1 MAAQFIRE
9 INYSTWLSNVIIVK
23 KQNKKLRMCTN
34 YIDLNRA
41 CPKNAYPLSNMN
53 HLVDGANRHKMLS
66 FLDAYSSNNKI
77 KMDLGDEEKKIFIT
91 EFANFCYK
99 VMPFG
104 LKNAGVTYQR
114 LMDKVFKSHLG
125 QNLEVYVDDM
135 VVKYDNLATPI
146 TDLKEVFGQLR
157 RYNMRLNTK
166 KFVFEVKGGK
176 FLGFMLTHRGI
187 HVNLNKFQAIIEMR
201 IPQNVKEAQR
211 IADRIASLLRFLP
224 RIIKRAK
231 SIMNLF
237 KKTNKFV

>member
-135 VVKYDNLATPI
+135 V
-146 TDLKEVFGQLR
+146 
-157 RYNMRLNTK
+157 
-166 KFVFEVKGGK
+166 
-176 FLGFMLTHRGI
+176 
-187 HVNLNKFQAIIEMR
+187 
-201 IPQNVKEAQR
+201 
-211 IADRIASLLRFLP
+211 DR
-224 RIIKRAK
+224 K
-231 SIMNLF
+231 S
-237 KKTNKFV
+237 VV